1 MIDVEVLCFVN
12 VIDSNFVVNMR
23 LFEVIYNSV
32 WCFGE
37 YGF

>member
-12 VIDSNFVVNMR
+12 VIDSNMR

>member
-12 VIDSNFVVNMR
+12 VIDSNMR

-32 WCFGE
+32 WSFGE